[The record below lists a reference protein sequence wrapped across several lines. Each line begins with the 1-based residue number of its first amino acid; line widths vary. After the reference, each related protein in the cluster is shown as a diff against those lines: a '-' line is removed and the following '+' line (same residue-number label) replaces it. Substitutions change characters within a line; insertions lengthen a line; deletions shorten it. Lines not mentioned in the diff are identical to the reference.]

1 MKPDLSFISA
11 LPAQHLIPSERRTI
25 RNLASSLCV
34 AMGILQEERQLV
46 AILGLGAE
54 RCNQEAMETWVR
66 CELVDSHFEVGRD
79 SLPLL
84 IRRLQDLEENRGA
97 FDAK

>member
-1 MKPDLSFISA
+1 MKPDLSFMSA
-11 LPAQHLIPSERRTI
+11 LPAHPLIPAERRTI
-25 RNLASSLCV
+25 RNLAGSLCV

-54 RCNQEAMETWVR
+54 RCNQEAMETLVR
-66 CELVDSHFEVGRD
+66 CELAGSHFEVGRD

-84 IRRLQDLEENRGA
+84 IRRLQDLEENWEV
-97 FDAK
+97 FDVK